1 MRDGVIHGWRDAVVS
16 AAARGSVEPID
27 PGSIRTVVLVEGRS
41 DLVALETL
49 AERMGV
55 GLAETAIVPMGG
67 ATSIQRFMAVIRGVR
82 IIGLCDIAEVRYFER
97 AGLDRVFAC
106 DPDLEVE
113 LIRAL
118 GFDAMERVLV
128 AEGHRELFRVF
139 QNQPYQRSRELE
151 VQLHRFLGTTAGRK
165 ERYGRSLA
173 SAVPIERVPAP
184 LRAVL
189 ESISS

>member
-1 MRDGVIHGWRDAVVS
+1 MHEYREAVIA
-16 AAARGSVEPID
+16 AAARGSVEAID

-41 DLVALETL
+41 DRAALETL
-49 AERMGV
+49 AERLGV
-55 GLAETAIVPMGG
+55 ELADTAIVPMGG
-67 ATSIQRFMAVIRGVR
+67 ATSIQRFVAVVSGVR

-97 AGLDRVFAC
+97 AGLDRIVTC

-118 GFDAMERVLV
+118 GFDAMEEVLQS
-128 AEGHRELFRVF
+128 EGHLALFRVF
-139 QNQPYQRSRELE
+139 QNQSYQRQRELE

-165 ERYGRSLA
+165 ERYGRALA
-173 SAVPIERVPAP
+173 SAVPLDRVPAP